1 MINNWISSLVKRKIY
16 NTMISWQF
24 YNDRREETYYI
35 VSYNGIKTLT
45 LKMLVII
52 TNNLQ
57 IGDIVKKK
65 KKVKIMELLF
75 WR

>member
-1 MINNWISSLVKRKIY
+1 
-16 NTMISWQF
+16 
-24 YNDRREETYYI
+24 

-75 WR
+75 